1 MCKNHISL
9 LTILMFLWSGVTAQ
23 GFLNDTSIINS
34 KQLYVELPYFCDF
47 EDTVE
52 NANWDDDVWHGIQIW
67 ESPCIGNAVACGEG
81 NSLYISTDNG
91 TTNSYNSN
99 FHGII
104 KAYRDI
110 YFTPGYPKYQIAFDC
125 KGGGSMQG
133 YMKVCLNDTS
143 ISGYLSE
150 ADFWTHHSIIVDSSF
165 VGPRQ
170 LQLLF
175 DFNTKWNAPGAFDN
189 ISIKG
194 VFHENPQGLVTRD
207 ITHHTAQIAWTP
219 ILSEAPLSY
228 LLAWRT
234 QTDTIFTEILL
245 PASDTTFFLSNL
257 TASSWYVWKVKALY
271 PDNEWSEWSSE
282 KAFRTMAQLPYF
294 CDFENET
301 ENKCWIIRNGDD
313 YHIDGVNIHVSPE
326 DQNKWFIG
334 TPNDSSTNNLL
345 YISSDNGVSNSYIN
359 YSGTSVWAFRDIY
372 LEPGCSQ
379 YQLSLE
385 FKGVGEA
392 EDYVKLFLDTLTEPS
407 NFKTYNLPIS
417 LVQIGE
423 PLNLTDRWAR
433 KSFTIDSTHAGAQRL
448 YILWKNN
455 GSGRTNPPAAI
466 DNISINIPSCG
477 VPSNLVSFPL
487 DTNTTISW
495 SPGTVG
501 TMSSYILGYKMLGDS
516 LYTELTS
523 RDTFLTIHGLAPTT
537 DYMWHVR
544 SVCSASDTSEWSSDA
559 FFTTTQT
566 LQHLPYLCTFDNQVE
581 NSQWTLLNGNS
592 ENQWTVGNAIGYGGN
607 ALYISNDNGANHA
620 YSINSSSSV
629 WAYRDVFFDYNH
641 PAYQLS
647 FDFKGMGQN
656 AADYMQA
663 YIGKPA
669 APSGTATPNSAVK
682 LGGQLSNANDWTH
695 YSFILDST
703 YVGIQRI
710 YFLWTNNN
718 SVGVQPPAA
727 VDNLFVRGVDCINP
741 SNLAIEHK
749 TDRDLTL
756 SWSPPTL
763 CTPAFYTVSIREA
776 GSTVTTEFN
785 TSDTFLVLNG
795 LTSSMTYY
803 CKVRANCSVNA
814 QSDWSSDIC
823 VKMLTGLPYICDFED
838 ANENSQWSIVN
849 SNTNNKWYI
858 GNAVNYGGSQSLY
871 VSNDN
876 GVSNTYTTD
885 NHSFDVIW
893 AYRDIYVDSNYT
905 DLVISFDCRAYGEL
919 RIFSGETYPYD
930 FAKVFMGPPATPT
943 SAYIDGPDGSTQIGD
958 IICLDSNWHNV
969 SVHYNSPFSGLQRI
983 YFMWRNDGTAGT
995 NPPAAFDNIIIYSD
1009 YCAAPNS
1016 IAVDSTSTNSISI
1029 SFIPVNTINQSW
1041 EAVITENNQPI
1052 DTTQIVALTSPS
1064 YTFSNLL
1071 EDTQY
1076 TIYIRTNCG
1085 DTNSFWISINQRTD
1099 CAPVSDL
1106 PYTEDFDS
1114 YGTDNDSAFPSCWN
1128 RYLSS
1133 YPIPVI
1139 SSEVSSSNIGSLM
1152 FTANS
1157 FYDSWIT
1164 TPAFDQEIPFDSLQL
1179 DFKIYK
1185 EDGVFD
1191 WETLQVGV
1199 MTNPYDENSLVP
1211 VDTFMLSFKTP
1222 RAWVSYTILFDTYH
1236 GEGRYVAFKYHCPA
1250 YEGTVFIDDVVFS
1263 KRSNIGIPSHSQDCH
1278 LYIYPNPTTGK
1289 CTIRSEQYILKK
1301 IEVYDIYGK
1310 PLEIL
1315 QINDYQTDIDLSSF
1329 SSGVYLVRVATEQGM
1344 VTKRIVKK

>member
-9 LTILMFLWSGVTAQ
+9 LTILMILWSGVSAQ
-23 GFLNDTSIINS
+23 TP
-34 KQLYVELPYFCDF
+34 VVLPFFCDF
-47 EDTVE
+47 EDSVE
-52 NANWDDDVWHGIQIW
+52 NAQWGYSVDWWAPNITNSVN
-67 ESPCIGNAVACGEG
+67 IGNAVSCSGE
-81 NSLYISTDNG
+81 NSLYISNDNG
-91 TTNSYNSN
+91 ITNSYDTPFNNDPPLIGTVS
-99 FHGII
+99 G
-104 KAYRDI
+104 YRDI
-110 YFTPGYPKYQIAFDC
+110 YFTPGYPKYQIAFDS
-125 KGGGSMQG
+125 KGGGSRQG
-133 YMKVCLNDTS
+133 FMKVYLDNTS

-150 ADFWTHHSIIVDSSF
+150 ADFWTHYNIIVDSSF
-165 VGPRQ
+165 VGTHR

-175 DFNTKWNAPGAFDN
+175 DFNIRWNAPGAFDN

-194 VFHENPQGLVTRD
+194 VFHEVPKGLVTRD
-207 ITHHTAQIAWTP
+207 VTHHTAQLAWSSDT
-219 ILSEAPLSY
+219 SEVPLSY

-234 QTDTIFTEILL
+234 QTDTMFTEILL

-257 TASSWYVWKVKALY
+257 TASSWYIWKVKALY
-271 PDNEWSEWSSE
+271 PNDEWSEWSSE
-282 KAFRTMAQLPYF
+282 KAFRTIAQLPFF

-301 ENKCWIIRNGDD
+301 DNKCWIIRHGDAITIFD
-313 YHIDGVNIHVSPE
+313 DHVGYFSGF
-326 DQNKWFIG
+326 NNNWFIG
-334 TPNDSSTNNLL
+334 TPTNSPTNNLL
-345 YISSDNGVSNSYIN
+345 YISSDNGITNSYSTSQ
-359 YSGTSVWAFRDIY
+359 YSVVWAFRDIY
-372 LEPGCSQ
+372 LEPGYTQ
-379 YQLSLE
+379 YQLSLD
-385 FKGVGEA
+385 FKGIGEA
-392 EDYVKLFLDTLTEPS
+392 GNDYVKLFLDTLTEPTDFYS
-407 NFKTYNLPIS
+407 YHLPIS

-423 PLNLTDRWAR
+423 TLNLTDYWAR
-433 KSFTIDSTHAGAQRL
+433 KSYTVDSTHAGVQRL
-448 YILWKNN
+448 YILWQNN
-455 GSGRTNPPAAI
+455 LNSGTNPPAAI
-466 DNISINIPSCG
+466 DNISIFIPSCG
-477 VPSNLVSFPL
+477 VPSNLVSSPR
-487 DTNTTISW
+487 DTTTTLSW

-501 TMSSYILGYKMLGDS
+501 NMSSYILGYKALGDS
-516 LYTELTS
+516 LYTELVS
-523 RDTFLTIHGLAPTT
+523 LDTFLTLHRLLPST

-544 SVCSASDTSEWSSDA
+544 SVCSSLDTSEWSSDA
-559 FFTTTQT
+559 FFSTTQP
-566 LQHLPYLCTFDNQVE
+566 LQHLPYLCTFDSQVE

-592 ENQWTVGNAIGYGGN
+592 ENQWVIDNAIGYGGGN
-607 ALYISNDNGANHA
+607 ALYISNDSGATHA

-629 WAYRDVFFDYNH
+629 WAYRDVCFDDNH
-641 PAYQLS
+641 LAYQLS

-803 CKVRANCSVNA
+803 CKVRSNCSVNA

-849 SNTNNKWYI
+849 SSNNTNNKWYI
-858 GNAVNYGGSQSLY
+858 GNAVNYGGSLSLY

-876 GVSNTYTTD
+876 GVSNAYTTD
-885 NHSFDVIW
+885 NHTYDVIW

-1236 GEGRYVAFKYHCPA
+1236 GEGRYVAFKYHCPT

>member
-1 MCKNHISL
+1 MCNKSYFF
-9 LTILMFLWSGVTAQ
+9 LTILLFLWSGVTAQ

-257 TASSWYVWKVKALY
+257 TTSSWYVWKVKALY

-647 FDFKGMGQN
+647 FDYKGMGQN
-656 AADYMQA
+656 SADYMQVFV
-663 YIGKPA
+663 GTPA
-669 APSGTATPNSAVK
+669 VPSGTATPNSAVR
-682 LGGQLSNANDWTH
+682 LGGQFSNANDWTH

-718 SVGVQPPAA
+718 SEGVQPPAA
-727 VDNLFVRGVDCINP
+727 VDNLSVRGDCISP
-741 SNLAIEHK
+741 SELSVENL
-749 TDRDLTL
+749 TDREFTLT
-756 SWSPPTL
+756 WSPPTL
-763 CTPAFYTVSIREA
+763 YTPAFYTVSVRQS
-776 GSTVTTEFN
+776 GSTATTEFN
-785 TSDTFLVLNG
+785 TTDTFLVVNG
-795 LTSSMTYY
+795 LSSSITYY
-803 CKVRANCSVNA
+803 CKVRANCSFNI
-814 QSDWSSDIC
+814 QSDWSNDLC
-823 VKMLTGLPYICDFED
+823 VKMLTGLPYICDFENAD
-838 ANENSQWSIVN
+838 ENNQWSFVN
-849 SNTNNKWYI
+849 GETENKWYI
-858 GNAVNYGGSQSLY
+858 GNAVNYGGSSSLY
-871 VSNDN
+871 ISNNN
-876 GVSNTYTTD
+876 GVTNTYTT
-885 NHSFDVIW
+885 NSSSTSVW
-893 AYRDIYVDSNYT
+893 AYRDVYLHPSYPNY
-905 DLVISFDCRAYGEL
+905 VISFDCRAYGEL
-919 RIFSGETYPYD
+919 LYFSGDPHPYD
-930 FAKVFMGPPATPT
+930 FAKVFIGPLATPT
-943 SAYIDGPDGSTQIGD
+943 SDYNGPAGTTQIGE

-969 SVHYNSPFSGLQRI
+969 TINLDSSYSGLQRL
-983 YFMWRNDGTAGT
+983 YFLWHNDNSSGT
-995 NPPAAFDNIIIYSD
+995 NPPAAFDNIMIYSD
-1009 YCAAPNS
+1009 FCDAPQS
-1016 IAVDSTSTNSISI
+1016 LIVDSTSRNSISI
-1029 SFIPVNTINQSW
+1029 SFIPANTNDQSW
-1041 EAVITENNQPI
+1041 EAVITESDQSI
-1052 DTTQIVALTSPS
+1052 DTTQIVTLISTS

-1071 EDTQY
+1071 EDTPY
-1076 TIYIRTNCG
+1076 TIYVRTNCN
-1085 DTNSFWISINQRTD
+1085 DTNSSWISINQRTE
-1099 CAPVSDL
+1099 CTLISDL
-1106 PYTEDFDS
+1106 PYTEDFDTYS
-1114 YGTDNDSAFPSCWN
+1114 TDNESAFPSCWN

-1133 YPIPVI
+1133 SPTPII
-1139 SSEVSSSNIGSLM
+1139 SSEVSYSNIGSLM

-1157 FYDSWIT
+1157 FHDSWIT
-1164 TPAFDQEIPFDSLQL
+1164 TPAFDQGIPFDSLQL
-1179 DFKIYK
+1179 EFKIYK
-1185 EDGVFD
+1185 EDENPD
-1191 WETLQVGV
+1191 WENMQIGI
-1199 MTNPYDENSLVP
+1199 MKNPYDENSFVP
-1211 VDTFMLSFKTP
+1211 VDTIEFNSIP
-1222 RAWVSYTILFDTYH
+1222 QRVWVSYSVLFDVNH
-1236 GEGRYVAFKYHCPA
+1236 GEGQYVAFKYHCPA
-1250 YEGTVFIDDVVFS
+1250 YEGRMFIDDVVFS
-1263 KRSNIGIPSHSQDCH
+1263 KRSNIGIPNHYQDYH

-1289 CTIRSEQYILKK
+1289 CTIRSEKYIMKK

-1310 PLEIL
+1310 PLDIL
-1315 QINDYQTDIDLSSF
+1315 QINDYQTDIDISTYA
-1329 SSGVYLVRVATEQGM
+1329 SGIYIVRIATELGV